1 MKLYLLLLAFC
12 SMSTISFAQ
21 SKEEKAVTASVES
34 LRKAMVDADKATLE
48 KLADTKLSYGHS
60 GGKIENKETFV
71 DNIVSGRSDFVTI
84 ELADQT
90 VSVTGNTA
98 IVRHNLNA
106 TTNDNGKPAEVHLHV
121 LTVWV
126 KEGNAWKLLAR
137 QAVHVTPP
145 APAK

>member
-1 MKLYLLLLAFC
+1 
-12 SMSTISFAQ
+12 MSTISFAQ
-21 SKEEKAVTASVES
+21 SKDEKAVIASVES

-90 VSVTGNTA
+90 VAVTGNTA

-106 TTNDNGKPAEVHLHV
+106 ATNDNGKPAEVHLHV

-126 KEGNAWKLLAR
+126 KEGNMWKLLAR

>member
-1 MKLYLLLLAFC
+1 MKLYLLLIAFC
-12 SMSTISFAQ
+12 TMSTISFAQ
-21 SKEEKAVTASVES
+21 SKDEKAVIASVES

-106 TTNDNGKPAEVHLHV
+106 ATNDNGKPAEVHLHV

>member
-1 MKLYLLLLAFC
+1 MKLYLLLIAFC
-12 SMSTISFAQ
+12 TMSTISFAQ
-21 SKEEKAVTASVES
+21 SKDEKAVIASVES

-48 KLADTKLSYGHS
+48 KLADTQLSYGHS

-90 VSVTGNTA
+90 VAVTGNTA